1 MAEIENRKLN
11 QAFKP
16 RARLLQL
23 LGDQLIGSPRLAVF
37 ELVKNAYDADA
48 DEVVVTFNDV
58 SGDAPTITVKDN
70 GSGMS
75 FETLAKVWLV
85 PGDDHR
91 EIERGKVKR
100 SPKYGRLPL
109 GEKGVGRFAVHKLGD
124 GIELVT
130 RAAGKQECYVDLD
143 WSILLGH
150 QFLEDAEVE
159 VIERAPEVFTG
170 DATGTLITIR
180 NLRQA
185 EWSRRELRELYRQI
199 TSIASPFGGRPDN
212 FDVRMSIPGHQSW
225 IEKLPSVSN
234 LIELAPFV
242 FDFSFDG
249 TKVTYTYEF
258 RGVPGI
264 KVERRKF
271 TKIENYFQIAPEDVI
286 EDLDPTEDPAPKRST
301 KNRQKV
307 TADPET
313 LDGIG
318 TVTGKFYIFDRD
330 KYILTKYGE
339 TRFLERYLDQ
349 NGGVRVYRDKMR
361 VYNYGEPRN
370 DWLGLDLRRVN
381 EPTKNLSRNIV
392 VGSIDIELDS
402 STELKEKTNREGFV
416 ENDAYDRLRRV
427 VMGALSLLETERSLD
442 KRRIREASGKAGG
455 SPKGVEKPL
464 AELRK
469 LAAKHNVLDTFEPSI
484 RKIEEDYGHLR
495 ENFLRSGVSQVG
507 LAIVFHEIER
517 GVSVLARSM
526 EDPDTT
532 IDFVRKQTGQLQAVL
547 ETSTQLLRK
556 SEKKRGS
563 LREMVRGARDLSLL
577 RFRLHN
583 IKLTA
588 PALEDGAADAT
599 PVFANSLI
607 LGALT
612 NVLDN
617 AVHWMKV
624 RYAPEGPEAAERR
637 LYINVLPDFP
647 EGPAIIVADNGP
659 GFSDP
664 PDEIVRPFFTRR
676 PGGSGLGLYFANMV
690 MDLNEGKLM
699 FPTPEAA
706 DVPAEFDG
714 AVVALVFGKN

>member
-1 MAEIENRKLN
+1 MAEIKNRKLN

-48 DEVVVTFNDV
+48 DEVVVTFNDIE
-58 SGDAPTITVKDN
+58 GDAPTIIVRDN

-75 FETLAKVWLV
+75 FETLATVWLV

-91 EIERGKVKR
+91 EIERGEVKR

-130 RAAGKQECYVDLD
+130 RAAGQQECYVDLD
-143 WSILLGH
+143 WSSLLEH
-150 QFLEDAEVE
+150 QFLEDAEVG
-159 VIERAPEVFTG
+159 VIERDAEVFTG

-180 NLRQA
+180 NLRQM
-185 EWSRRELRELYRQI
+185 EWGRRELRELYRQI
-199 TSIASPFGGRPDN
+199 TSIASPFGDRPDN
-212 FDVRMSIPGHQSW
+212 FDVRMSIPGRQSW
-225 IEKLPSVSN
+225 IENLPSVSK
-234 LIELAPFV
+234 LLELAPFV

-249 TKVTYTYEF
+249 DAITYTYEF

-271 TKIENYFQIAPEDVI
+271 KKIEHYFQIAPEDII
-286 EDLDPTEDPAPKRST
+286 EDLDPTEEAAPKKST

-307 TADPET
+307 TADAGT
-313 LDGIG
+313 LAGIG
-318 TVTGKFYIFDRD
+318 QITGKFYIFDRD
-330 KYILTKYGE
+330 KYIMTKYGE

-349 NGGVRVYRDKMR
+349 NGGVRVYRDKIR

-381 EPTKNLSRNIV
+381 EPTKNLSRNII
-392 VGSIDIELDS
+392 VGAVDLELDA
-402 STELKEKTNREGFV
+402 STDLKEKTNREGFV

-455 SPKGVEKPL
+455 GPKGVEKPL

-469 LAAKHNVLDTFEPSI
+469 LAAKHNVLETFEPSI

-526 EDPDTT
+526 EDPDVT

-563 LREMVRGARDLSLL
+563 LRELVRGARDLSLL

-588 PALEDGAADAT
+588 PALEDGAPDAT

-699 FPTPEAA
+699 FPTSEAA
-706 DVPAEFDG
+706 DVPPEFDG
-714 AVVALVFGKN
+714 AIVALVFGKN